1 MSKSSKA
8 KKSKVFENKKDTRS
22 IPTKF
27 WDHYEKKGQVFA
39 TLWLLQE
46 FKSDLMEL
54 RKVIPYIV
62 EEGNKRGHDLI
73 KLIEELNAPRTN
85 NGGSELHADSS
96 NEADQ
101 SEDEDVST
109 SARDADG
116 ESRDRSKEAEVGS

>member
-1 MSKSSKA
+1 MSKSSKD
-8 KKSKVFENKKDTRS
+8 NKIGYQEST
-22 IPTKF
+22 PTKF

-54 RKVIPYIV
+54 RKSIPYIV

-73 KLIEELNAPRTN
+73 KLIEELHAPRTN
-85 NGGSELHADSS
+85 NGGSELPADGSDED
-96 NEADQ
+96 NRT
-101 SEDEDVST
+101 EDEDGPT

-116 ESRDRSKEAEVGS
+116 ESGSRDEEDKSST

>member
-1 MSKSSKA
+1 MSKRKSS
-8 KKSKVFENKKDTRS
+8 SKKDTTN
-22 IPTKF
+22 IPTTF

-39 TLWLLQE
+39 TLWLLTE
-46 FKSDLMEL
+46 CKSDLMKL
-54 RKVIPYIV
+54 RGWIPYIV

-85 NGGSELHADSS
+85 NGGSELRADSN

-101 SEDEDVST
+101 SEDEDGST

-116 ESRDRSKEAEVGS
+116 ESRDRSEETEVGS